1 MTPNLTVSWLAT
13 VWSTRS
19 LCSPVSPGFFLCAET
34 DQAFLRTAVLQLGS
48 NPVQATGNPAAI
60 IGVLIDVKRFKY
72 ECPLIRAEVNGLS
85 WLSHEWVRCL
95 WWIVP
100 VRF

>member
-1 MTPNLTVSWLAT
+1 MVSWLAT
-13 VWSTRS
+13 AWSTRS
-19 LCSPVSPGFFLCAET
+19 LCSPVNPGFLCAEP
-34 DQAFLRTAVLQLGS
+34 DQAFLSATVFQLGS
-48 NPVQATGNPAAI
+48 NPVQSTGNSTAI
-60 IGVLIDVKRFKY
+60 IGVLVAVKRFKQQH
-72 ECPLIRAEVNGLS
+72 PLVGTEMNGLS

>member
-1 MTPNLTVSWLAT
+1 M
-13 VWSTRS
+13 
-19 LCSPVSPGFFLCAET
+19 SPITGLFLCTEP
-34 DQAFLRTAVLQLGS
+34 DQAVFSAAVFKLGS
-48 NPVQATGNPAAI
+48 NPVDATSHTATI
-60 IGVLIDVKRFKY
+60 VGVLIDVKRLQQERPF
-72 ECPLIRAEVNGLS
+72 IRAEVNGLS